1 MGAARTAA
9 ESSNGSA
16 VRAAVR
22 RAAWR
27 ARTIACL
34 AILWTAG
41 CGGGATPPASDAGT
55 SAPAAAPAPAPAAAA
70 AAVTPKTQGDLFPE
84 GPQKAAVI
92 NSCGTCHNL
101 ACSVIGQRTA
111 DRWDSLQKGHAD
123 RVADADVAAMFAYL
137 KANFDS
143 SKPEPTVPPA
153 FLEGGCTPF

>member
-1 MGAARTAA
+1 MACAAA
-9 ESSNGSA
+9 
-16 VRAAVR
+16 
-22 RAAWR
+22 
-27 ARTIACL
+27 
-34 AILWTAG
+34 LWTVG
-41 CGGGATPPASDAGT
+41 CGGGSTPPAGEAGGT
-55 SAPAAAPAPAPAAAA
+55 GTAAPAAAPAATPATAPAATVAK
-70 AAVTPKTQGDLFPE
+70 TPGDLFPE

-101 ACSVIGQRTA
+101 ACSVIGQRPA
-111 DRWDSLQKGHAD
+111 ERWDSLQKGHAD